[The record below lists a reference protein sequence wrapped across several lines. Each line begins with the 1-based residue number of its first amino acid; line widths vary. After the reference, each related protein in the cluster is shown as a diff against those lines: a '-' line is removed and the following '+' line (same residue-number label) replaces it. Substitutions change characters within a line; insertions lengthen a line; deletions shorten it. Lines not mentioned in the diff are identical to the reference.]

1 MPALFGF
8 SVGRSSGRGQ
18 ERRHRNV
25 KLQMEELER
34 RELLS
39 TYFVSPSGN
48 DNNPGTS
55 ATAPWQSIS
64 RVNQATFQAGDQI
77 LFQGGANFSGNLA
90 FNSQDAGTAAS
101 PVTVGSYGSGR
112 ATISAGTGTGISV
125 YDTQG
130 FTIQDLVIVGSG
142 YSTNGGDGINF
153 TDDKPGLN
161 LAGITVNNVDVSGFG
176 QVGIHFMATSGGSY
190 NGISISNCSTHDNGY
205 GGLYV
210 QAQGNH
216 AANLYIGRVQAY
228 HNAGASRV
236 DSGYG
241 IEIYGVSEAVV
252 ERSVAHDNGWLP
264 GNGGETGGIEAI
276 ACHRVLLQYNE
287 SYANHKGQNDG
298 DGIILDVTTDS
309 VMQYNYAHDNDGAG
323 LFLGAETGYSS
334 TNNIFRYNI
343 SQNDARMQNLTYG
356 GILVWQNVSNAD
368 IYNNTIFMTPSA
380 SGDSA
385 AIRVLKFSGNSVHVR
400 DNLFITTGGV
410 PLVAYNGGGTDLLFQ
425 GNDYWSSG
433 SVLQFQ
439 WLGNSFTS
447 LDGTTGWR
455 AATGQEMINGM
466 AAGYQV
472 DPQANN
478 AGGAGT
484 TGNGDLLASLTAAYQ
499 LQGTSPLRQAGLD
512 LSRFGVTWDPYGFA
526 TDAFFGQAF
535 NPNPKDFSS
544 SILPPAG
551 SGLFSIGAEQITAMP
566 GNLAQLAGFFTHS
579 YEHDADV
586 VQNDYQRYLGRSGS
600 MAEVNVWVSAMQAGT
615 TDEQVLAA
623 FLSSPEYQQ
632 RAGGNDR
639 SWVQGLYVSLLG
651 RSPGNAEVNG
661 WLQAMAGGG
670 SRFQVAW
677 AFATSAERESMVIR
691 ADYQRYLGRQAS
703 AAEVAGWVNA
713 FEHGMTN
720 EQVEAAFVSSPEYY
734 YAARK
739 GHGDGAGWIS
749 SIYLDILFRAPSDG
763 EVKAWYPAL
772 S

>member
-8 SVGRSSGRGQ
+8 TTGRSRGCGR

-25 KLQMEELER
+25 KLQIEELER

-55 ATAPWQSIS
+55 ATAPWQSIN

-101 PVTVGSYGSGR
+101 PVTVGSYGTGS
-112 ATISAGTGTGISV
+112 ATINAGTGTGISILN
-125 YDTQG
+125 TQG
-130 FTIQDLVIVGSG
+130 IAITNLVIAGSG
-142 YSTNGGDGINF
+142 YSTNTGDGINI
-153 TDDKPGLN
+153 TDNQPSTT
-161 LAGITVNNVDVSGFG
+161 LAGITVNQVAVSGFG
-176 QVGIHFMATSGGSY
+176 HVGLHLVGTDGLISGV
-190 NGISISNCSTHDNGY
+190 SITYASVHDNGY
-205 GGLYV
+205 GGLAV
-210 QAQGNH
+210 EARGNH
-216 AANLYIGRVQAY
+216 AADLYIGHVQAY
-228 HNAGASRV
+228 HNAGAGTV
-236 DSGYG
+236 GSGYG
-241 IEIYGVSEAVV
+241 ILVLGASNVVV

-264 GNGGETGGIEAI
+264 GNGGETGGIETI
-276 ACHRVLLQYNE
+276 QCERVLLQYNE

-323 LFLGAETGYSS
+323 LFLGAETGYASS
-334 TNNIFRYNI
+334 NNIVRYNI
-343 SQNDARMQNLTYG
+343 SQNDARMQNLTYA

-368 IYNNTIFMTPSA
+368 IYNNTIFMSPSA
-380 SGDSA
+380 GGDSA

-433 SVLQFQ
+433 SALQFQ

-447 LDGTTGWR
+447 LDATTGWR

-466 AAGYQV
+466 AAGYEV

-484 TGNGDLLASLTAAYQ
+484 VGNGDLPASLTAAYQ
-499 LQGTSPLRQAGLD
+499 LQSTSPLRQAGLD

-526 TDAFFGQAF
+526 SDAFFGQAF
-535 NPNPKDFSS
+535 NPDPKDFSS

-600 MAEVNVWVSAMQAGT
+600 MAEVNIWVSAMQVGT

-623 FLSSPEYQQ
+623 FLSAPEYQQ
-632 RAGGNDR
+632 RAGSNDR
-639 SWVQGLYVSLLG
+639 AWVQSLYVSLLG
-651 RSPGNAEVNG
+651 RSAADSEVNG
-661 WLQAMAGGG
+661 WLQALAGGV
-670 SRFQVAW
+670 SHFQVAW

-713 FEHGMTN
+713 FERGLTN
-720 EQVEAAFVSSPEYY
+720 EQVETAFVCSPEYY

-739 GHGDGAGWIS
+739 GHGDDAGWIS
-749 SIYLDILFRAPSDG
+749 SLYLDILFRAPSDG